1 MNCLAPQRRE
11 CSRRIADRCYR
22 RRAGF
27 TLLEVL
33 VVLTILGVVSTLGI
47 SAFVTVMSAWNE
59 GKTLTE
65 LDAQAEEA
73 FEEIRRDLADA
84 LSYEL
89 SGVALRGTSGD
100 AIDTDTVPA
109 AHNADDSVSIP
120 IQGAAVGRARQR
132 AEMVGYRVDRGT
144 AEGSLIRTVGSLDE
158 DFPTTGRQEV
168 IARARTVA
176 FRAEYLSDDP
186 GRLWESEWHGPG
198 HPKAVRISLTLEDR
212 DRPGIQISRKAVLRV
227 HVR

>member
-1 MNCLAPQRRE
+1 MNCRPPQNRE

-33 VVLTILGVVSTLGI
+33 VVLTILGVVSTLGT
-47 SAFVTVMSAWNE
+47 SAFVTVTSAWNE
-59 GKTLTE
+59 RKALAE

-73 FEEIRRDLADA
+73 FDTIRRDLADA

-89 SGVALRGTSGD
+89 SSVAITGRSRD
-100 AIDTDTVPA
+100 AVDTDTVPA

-120 IQGAAVGRARQR
+120 VQGAAAGRTRQE
-132 AEMVGYRVDRGT
+132 AAMVAYSVDRGA
-144 AEGSLIRTVGSLDE
+144 AEGSLIRTAGSLD
-158 DFPTTGRQEV
+158 DNFPTTGRQEV
-168 IARARTVA
+168 IPRAHTVA

-186 GRLWESEWHGPG
+186 DRLWETEWHGPG
-198 HPKAVRISLTLEDR
+198 HPKALRISLTLEHP
-212 DRPGIQISRKAVLRV
+212 DRPDLQISRKAVIRV

>member
-1 MNCLAPQRRE
+1 MNCRPPQTRA

-27 TLLEVL
+27 TLLEIL
-33 VVLTILGVVSTLGI
+33 VVVTIIGVVSTLGI
-47 SAFVTVMSAWNE
+47 SAYVTVTSAWNE
-59 GKTLTE
+59 RKALIE

-73 FEEIRRDLADA
+73 FEAIRRDLSDA

-89 SGVALRGTSGD
+89 SGVALSGTSRA
-100 AIDTDTVPA
+100 AIDTGTVPA
-109 AHNADDSVSIP
+109 AHNADDGVSIP
-120 IQGAAVGRARQR
+120 VQGAGAGRTSQR
-132 AEMVGYRVDRGT
+132 AAMVGYRVDRGA

-158 DFPTTGRQEV
+158 NFPTTSRQEV
-168 IARARTVA
+168 IPRARTIA

-186 GRLWESEWHGPG
+186 DRLWESEWHGPG
-198 HPKAVRISLTLEDR
+198 HPKAVRISLTLEDPG
-212 DRPGIQISRKAVLRV
+212 RPGFQISRKAVLRV

>member
-1 MNCLAPQRRE
+1 MNCRLPQRRE
-11 CSRRIADRCYR
+11 CSRRIAGRCYR

-27 TLLEVL
+27 TLLEIL

-47 SAFVTVMSAWNE
+47 SAFVTRTSAWNE
-59 GKTLTE
+59 LRARTE

-73 FEEIRRDLADA
+73 FKAIRRDLADT

-89 SGVALRGTSGD
+89 SGVALTGTRDD
-100 AIDTDTVPA
+100 AVDTDTFRP

-120 IQGAAVGRARQR
+120 VQGAAAGRARQR
-132 AEMVGYRVDRGT
+132 ATMVGYR
-144 AEGSLIRTVGSLDE
+144 ASEGSLIRSVGSLDE

-168 IARARTVA
+168 IPRARTVA
-176 FRAEYLSDDP
+176 FRAEYLSEAP
-186 GRLWESEWHGPG
+186 NQLWETEWHGPG
-198 HPKAVRISLTLEDR
+198 HPKAVRISLTLEDP
-212 DRPGIQISRKAVLRV
+212 DRPDIQISRKAVLRV